1 MRPQKPMSAADVK
14 KIEETLKKATSVLEY
29 RHAQV
34 LYLRGFYR
42 KTTKEIAMLTR
53 YSRQRVTAIIS
64 EYFKHGL
71 AALAAIGNSHQRLLK
86 KLRRDHRYCSKVSG
100 SASTKTASYVS
111 R

>member
-42 KTTKEIAMLTR
+42 KTTKEIAML
-53 YSRQRVTAIIS
+53 IPIPC
-64 EYFKHGL
+64 
-71 AALAAIGNSHQRLLK
+71 LK
-86 KLRRDHRYCSKVSG
+86 
-100 SASTKTASYVS
+100 
-111 R
+111 